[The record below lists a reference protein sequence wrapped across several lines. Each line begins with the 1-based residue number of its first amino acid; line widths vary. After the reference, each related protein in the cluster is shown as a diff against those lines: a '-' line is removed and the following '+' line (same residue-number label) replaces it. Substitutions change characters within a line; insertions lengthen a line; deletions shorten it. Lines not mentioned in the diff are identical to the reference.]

1 MFAFM
6 YKGEVLK
13 PLKVERL
20 KTLINKAKKIILI
33 IFLLNY

>member
-1 MFAFM
+1 M

-13 PLKVERL
+13 LLKVEKL

-33 IFLLNY
+33 IFLLNS